1 MQEYL
6 FPWSPFPLRHIQGHH
21 WTLLECALG
30 NAAKREREKESQ
42 DGVNVIF
49 FFGLQNT

>member
-30 NAAKREREKESQ
+30 NAAKREREKDSKH
-42 DGVNVIF
+42 GVNVIF
-49 FFGLQNT
+49 FGLQNT